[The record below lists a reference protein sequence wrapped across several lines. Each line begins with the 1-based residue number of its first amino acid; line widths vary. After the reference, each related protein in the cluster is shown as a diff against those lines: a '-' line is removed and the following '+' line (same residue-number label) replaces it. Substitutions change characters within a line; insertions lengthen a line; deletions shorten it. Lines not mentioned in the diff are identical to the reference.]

1 MALYLI
7 RYKMDAERITARHC
21 LCRDCQFIDAG
32 SGTVNVFFPSLAGI
46 TDDHLDFERTELGRD
61 RSEHPAMR
69 NSRRHRSK
77 AQDAE
82 LGATKLIASL
92 QSFSIGRANQR
103 PFERGLDFSLAAS
116 VRLIA
121 T

>member
-21 LCRDCQFIDAG
+21 WCRDCQFIDAG

-69 NSRRHRSK
+69 NSRRHRS
-77 AQDAE
+77 
-82 LGATKLIASL
+82 
-92 QSFSIGRANQR
+92 
-103 PFERGLDFSLAAS
+103 
-116 VRLIA
+116 
-121 T
+121 

>member
-7 RYKMDAERITARHC
+7 RYKMDAERITARDC
-21 LCRDCQFIDAG
+21 WCRDCQFIDAC

-46 TDDHLDFERTELGRD
+46 TDDHLDFERTKLGRD

-103 PFERGLDFSLAAS
+103 PFERGSDFSLAAS

>member
-7 RYKMDAERITARHC
+7 RYKMDAERIKARDC
-21 LCRDCQFIDAG
+21 WCRDCQFIDAC

-103 PFERGLDFSLAAS
+103 PFERGLSFPLAAS
-116 VRLIA
+116 IRLIA

>member
-1 MALYLI
+1 
-7 RYKMDAERITARHC
+7 
-21 LCRDCQFIDAG
+21 
-32 SGTVNVFFPSLAGI
+32 VFFPSLAGI
-46 TDDHLDFERTELGRD
+46 TDDHLDFERTKLGRD

-103 PFERGLDFSLAAS
+103 PFERGSDFSLAVS